1 MMTAAGGLTAARARR
16 GAIRLTAVLASAFVL
31 AAAGGPAQASGTPAA
46 PARANGV
53 ASPSAAS
60 AQSWQVAGQNIAN
73 TRDQAAETVISPSN
87 VSQLAPAWTVTTA
100 GDVTATP
107 TMVANVLYFPDMGGK
122 LWAVSSSGQVVWS
135 HPVASYTGITGD
147 VSRDSPAIDGSELI
161 LGDGWDA
168 NKLNA
173 GAHVFAVNRVTGQL
187 LWSVKVDNNPASI
200 VTGSPTVFNG
210 IAYVGISSYEEGLA
224 SQPGCCTFRGAVVA
238 LNASTGRVLWK
249 AYTVPSNNHG
259 RDSNRPGYYSG
270 GAVWGSAPAV
280 DPATGLLYVAT
291 GNNYTVPAGVCHK
304 PHQSNCTAPIPS
316 DRIDSILALKL
327 STGAVAWGYRTEEAD
342 VSTGACPTICGPDY
356 DFGSSPN
363 LITTT
368 NPNTGATEQLVG
380 VGQKSGYYWAL
391 NASTGKLMWRTRIG
405 PGGAG
410 GGILW
415 GSATDGT
422 RIYSAEADTGKIP
435 YKLKGTGPF
444 AGQTITSGSWTAL
457 DPATGA
463 ILWQTPDPQSVPDS
477 GFVSVANGVAYAGSN
492 AATGANMYGLDAS
505 TGTILWSFASGGE
518 VRSGAAIVGAKVYWG
533 SGYRGGDNNK
543 LYAFKL
549 PAG

>member
-1 MMTAAGGLTAARARR
+1 M
-16 GAIRLTAVLASAFVL
+16 
-31 AAAGGPAQASGTPAA
+31 
-46 PARANGV
+46 
-53 ASPSAAS
+53 
-60 AQSWQVAGQNIAN
+60 AGQNIAN
-73 TRDQAAETVISPSN
+73 SRDQAAETVISPSN
-87 VSQLAPAWTVTTA
+87 VSRLTPAWTVTTA

-107 TMVANVLYFPDMGGK
+107 TMVANVLYFPDMGGM
-122 LWAVSSSGQVVWS
+122 LWAVTSSGQVVWS

-147 VSRDSPAIDGSELI
+147 VSRDSPAIDGNELI

-187 LWSVKVDNNPASI
+187 LWSVKVDNDPASI
-200 VTGSPTVFNG
+200 VTGSPTVYNG
-210 IAYVGISSYEEGLA
+210 VAYVGISSYDEGLA
-224 SQPGCCTFRGAVVA
+224 GQPGCCTFRGAVVA
-238 LNASTGRVLWK
+238 LNASTGHVLWK

-270 GAVWGSAPAV
+270 GALWGSAPAV

-304 PHQSNCTAPIPS
+304 PHQTNCARPIPS
-316 DRIDSILALKL
+316 DRYDSILALKL
-327 STGAVAWGYRTEEAD
+327 STGALAWGYRTEEAD
-342 VSTGACPTICGPDY
+342 ATSNACTTICGPDY

-368 NPNTGATEQLVG
+368 NPATGTAEQLVG

-391 NASTGKLMWRTRIG
+391 NPSTGKPMWRTRIG

-422 RIYSAEADTGKIP
+422 RIYSAEADTGGIP
-435 YKLKGTGPF
+435 YKLKGSGPF

-492 AATGANMYGLDAS
+492 AATGTNMYGLDAS
-505 TGTILWSFASGGE
+505 TGSILWSFASGGE

-543 LYAFKL
+543 LYAFTL

>member
-1 MMTAAGGLTAARARR
+1 MRAAGSFTTARTRR
-16 GAIRLTAVLASAFVL
+16 GATRLIAVLASAFAL
-31 AAAGGPAQASGTPAA
+31 AAAGGPAQASGAPAA
-46 PARANGV
+46 PARASGV
-53 ASPSAAS
+53 VSPSAAS
-60 AQSWQVAGQNIAN
+60 AQAWPVAGQNIAN

-87 VSQLAPAWTVTTA
+87 VSRLTPAWTVTTA

-107 TMVANVLYFPDMGGK
+107 TMVANVLYFPDMGGM
-122 LWAVSSSGQVVWS
+122 LWAVTSSGQVVWS

-147 VSRDSPAIDGSELI
+147 VSRDSPAIDGNELI

-187 LWSVKVDNNPASI
+187 LWSVKVDNDPASI
-200 VTGSPTVFNG
+200 VTGSPTVYNG
-210 IAYVGISSYEEGLA
+210 VAYVGISSYDEGLA
-224 SQPGCCTFRGAVVA
+224 GQPGCCTFRGAVVA
-238 LNASTGRVLWK
+238 LNASTGHVLWK

-270 GAVWGSAPAV
+270 GALWGSAPAV

-304 PHQSNCTAPIPS
+304 PHQTNCARPIPS
-316 DRIDSILALKL
+316 DRYDSILALKL
-327 STGAVAWGYRTEEAD
+327 STGALAWGYRTEEAD
-342 VSTGACPTICGPDY
+342 ATSNACTTICGPDY

-368 NPNTGATEQLVG
+368 NPATGTAEQLVG

-391 NASTGKLMWRTRIG
+391 NPSTGKPMWRTRIG

-422 RIYSAEADTGKIP
+422 RIYSAEADTGGIP
-435 YKLKGTGPF
+435 YKLKGSGPF

-492 AATGANMYGLDAS
+492 AATGTNMYGLDAS
-505 TGTILWSFASGGE
+505 TGSILWSFASGGE

-543 LYAFKL
+543 LYAFTL

>member
-16 GAIRLTAVLASAFVL
+16 GAITLTVVLASAFVL
-31 AAAGGPAQASGTPAA
+31 AAAAGPAQAGRA
-46 PARANGV
+46 PARTSGV

-107 TMVANVLYFPDMGGK
+107 TMVSNVLYFPDMGGK
-122 LWAVSSSGQVVWS
+122 LWAVTSSGQVVWS
-135 HPVASYTGITGD
+135 HPVAGYTGITGD

-173 GAHVFAVNRVTGQL
+173 GAHVFAVNRVTGKL

-200 VTGSPTVFNG
+200 VTGSPTVYNG
-210 IAYVGISSYEEGLA
+210 VAYVGISSYEEGLA
-224 SQPGCCTFRGAVVA
+224 GQPGCCTFRGAVVA
-238 LNASTGRVLWK
+238 LNASTGQVLWK

-280 DPATGLLYVAT
+280 DAATGLLYVAT

-304 PHQSNCTAPIPS
+304 PHQTNCARPVPS
-316 DRIDSILALKL
+316 DRYDSILALNL
-327 STGAVAWGYRTEEAD
+327 STGALAWGYRTEEAD
-342 VSTGACPTICGPDY
+342 ATTNACTTICGPDY

-368 NPNTGATEQLVG
+368 NPNTGTTEQLVG

-391 NASTGKLMWRTRIG
+391 NPSTGKLMWRTRIG
-405 PGGAG
+405 PGGPG

-422 RIYSAEADTGKIP
+422 RIYSAETDSGGIP
-435 YKLKGTGPF
+435 YKLKGSGPF

-492 AATGANMYGLDAS
+492 AATGTNMYGLDAS

-518 VRSGAAIVGAKVYWG
+518 VRSGAAIVGAKIYWG

>member
-1 MMTAAGGLTAARARR
+1 MRAAGSFTTARTRR
-16 GAIRLTAVLASAFVL
+16 GATRLIAVLASAFAL
-31 AAAGGPAQASGTPAA
+31 AAAGGPAQASGAPAA
-46 PARANGV
+46 PARASGV
-53 ASPSAAS
+53 VSPSAAS
-60 AQSWQVAGQNIAN
+60 AQAWPVAGQNIAN
-73 TRDQAAETVISPSN
+73 SRDQAAETVISPSN
-87 VSQLAPAWTVTTA
+87 VSRLTPAWTVTTA

-107 TMVANVLYFPDMGGK
+107 TMVANVLYFPDMGGM
-122 LWAVSSSGQVVWS
+122 LWAVTSSGQVVWS

-147 VSRDSPAIDGSELI
+147 VSRDSPAIDGNELI

-187 LWSVKVDNNPASI
+187 LWSVKVDNDPASI
-200 VTGSPTVFNG
+200 VTGSPTVYNG
-210 IAYVGISSYEEGLA
+210 VAYVGISSYDEGLA
-224 SQPGCCTFRGAVVA
+224 GQPGCCTFRGAVVA
-238 LNASTGRVLWK
+238 LNASTGHVLWK

-270 GAVWGSAPAV
+270 GALWGSAPAV

-304 PHQSNCTAPIPS
+304 PHQTNCARPIPS
-316 DRIDSILALKL
+316 DRYDSILALKL
-327 STGAVAWGYRTEEAD
+327 STGALAWGYRTEEAD
-342 VSTGACPTICGPDY
+342 ATSNACTTICGPDY

-368 NPNTGATEQLVG
+368 NPATGTAEQLVG

-391 NASTGKLMWRTRIG
+391 NPSTGKPMWRTRIG

-422 RIYSAEADTGKIP
+422 RIYSAEADTGGIP
-435 YKLKGTGPF
+435 YKLKGSGPF

-492 AATGANMYGLDAS
+492 AATGTNMYGLDAS
-505 TGTILWSFASGGE
+505 TGSILWSFASGGE

-543 LYAFKL
+543 LYAFTL

>member
-16 GAIRLTAVLASAFVL
+16 GAITLTAVLGSAFVL
-31 AAAGGPAQASGTPAA
+31 GAGGPAQASRAPAA
-46 PARANGV
+46 SARASSV

-73 TRDQAAETVISPSN
+73 TRDQAAETIISPSN

-107 TMVANVLYFPDMGGK
+107 TMVSNVLYFPDMGGK
-122 LWAVSSSGQVVWS
+122 LWAVTSSGQVVWS

-200 VTGSPTVFNG
+200 VTGSPTVYNG
-210 IAYVGISSYEEGLA
+210 VAYVGISSYEEGLA
-224 SQPGCCTFRGAVVA
+224 GQPGCCTFRGVVVA
-238 LNASTGRVLWK
+238 LNASTGQVLWK

-304 PHQSNCTAPIPS
+304 PHQTNCARPVPS
-316 DRIDSILALKL
+316 DRYDSILALKL
-327 STGAVAWGYRTEEAD
+327 STGALAWGYRTEEAD
-342 VSTGACPTICGPDY
+342 ATTNACTTICGPDY

-368 NPNTGATEQLVG
+368 NPNTGTTEQLVG

-391 NASTGKLMWRTRIG
+391 NPSTGKLMWRTRIG
-405 PGGAG
+405 PGGPG

-422 RIYSAEADTGKIP
+422 RIYSAETDSGGIP
-435 YKLKGTGPF
+435 YKLKGSGPF

>member
-1 MMTAAGGLTAARARR
+1 MRAAGSFTTARTRR
-16 GAIRLTAVLASAFVL
+16 GATRLIAVLASAFAL
-31 AAAGGPAQASGTPAA
+31 AAAGGPAQASGAPAA
-46 PARANGV
+46 PARASGV
-53 ASPSAAS
+53 VSPSAAS
-60 AQSWQVAGQNIAN
+60 AQAWPVAGQNIAN
-73 TRDQAAETVISPSN
+73 SRDQAAETVISPSN
-87 VSQLAPAWTVTTA
+87 VSQLTPAWTVTTA

-107 TMVANVLYFPDMGGK
+107 TMVANVLYFPDMGGM
-122 LWAVSSSGQVVWS
+122 LWAVTSSGQVVWS

-147 VSRDSPAIDGSELI
+147 VSRDSPAIDGNELI

-187 LWSVKVDNNPASI
+187 LWSVKVDNDPASI
-200 VTGSPTVFNG
+200 VTGSPTVYNG
-210 IAYVGISSYEEGLA
+210 VAYVGISSYDEGLA
-224 SQPGCCTFRGAVVA
+224 GQPGCCTFRGAVVA
-238 LNASTGRVLWK
+238 LNASTGHVLWK

-270 GAVWGSAPAV
+270 GALWGSAPAV

-304 PHQSNCTAPIPS
+304 PHQTNCARPIPS
-316 DRIDSILALKL
+316 DRYDSILALKL
-327 STGAVAWGYRTEEAD
+327 STGALAWGYRTEEAD
-342 VSTGACPTICGPDY
+342 ATSNACTTICGPDY

-368 NPNTGATEQLVG
+368 NPATGTAEQLVG

-391 NASTGKLMWRTRIG
+391 NPSTGKPMWRTRIG

-422 RIYSAEADTGKIP
+422 RIYSAEADTGGIP
-435 YKLKGTGPF
+435 YKLKGSGPF

-492 AATGANMYGLDAS
+492 AATGTNMYGLDAS
-505 TGTILWSFASGGE
+505 TGSILWSFASGGE

-543 LYAFKL
+543 LYAFTL